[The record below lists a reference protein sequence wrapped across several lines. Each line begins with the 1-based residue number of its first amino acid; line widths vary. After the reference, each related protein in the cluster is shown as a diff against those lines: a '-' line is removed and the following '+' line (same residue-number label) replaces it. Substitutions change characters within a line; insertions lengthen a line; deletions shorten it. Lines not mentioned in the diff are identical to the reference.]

1 MQKYP
6 ILLLFILS
14 TTLAL
19 AQKKE
24 KIKGSKTVTT
34 EHRKVEKFQSLEV
47 EDNLEVYLE
56 KAEEPS
62 LKIEA
67 DDNLHDIIKIE
78 LRDNILHLYTSK
90 EATQFKKLIVKL
102 SYTSDLNLVIA
113 KKKSQINAIQ
123 EIHLDDITMK
133 AFDNS
138 RLFLNVNSTNF
149 LLQADDDTK
158 MEINLKSQKAK
169 IELSKNA
176 NLKALITTVDL
187 GFDLYQKSEAN
198 IEGDATN
205 AIIRT
210 ENSSSF
216 NGKKLS
222 LKNVNLTTESSSN
235 CSINALTSIIINA
248 GDKSS
253 IQLYGNP
260 KIELTKFSEEAK
272 LFKKIK

>member
-1 MQKYP
+1 MKKYTF
-6 ILLLFILS
+6 LLLFILS

-34 EHRKVEKFQSLEV
+34 EQRKIGNFDTLEV

-56 KAEEPS
+56 KSEETA

-78 LRDNILHLYTSK
+78 LRDNVLHLYTSK
-90 EATQFKKLIVKL
+90 EATQYKKLIVKL
-102 SYTSDLNLVIA
+102 SYTADLNLVIA
-113 KKKSQINAIQ
+113 NKKSQINAIQ
-123 EIHLDDITMK
+123 EINLEDITIK

-158 MEINLKSQKAK
+158 MEINLKSEKAK

-176 NLKALITTVDL
+176 NLTALITAVDL

-205 AIIRT
+205 AIIRM
-210 ENSSSF
+210 ENNSNF

-222 LKNVNLTTESSSN
+222 IKNVDLTAESSSS
-235 CSINALTSIIINA
+235 CSINTLTSIIINA

-260 KIELTKFSEEAK
+260 KIEITKFSEEAK

>member
-1 MQKYP
+1 MKKYTF
-6 ILLLFILS
+6 LLLFILS
-14 TTLAL
+14 TTLAM

-34 EHRKVEKFQSLEV
+34 EQRKIGNFDTLEV

-56 KAEEPS
+56 KSEETA

-78 LRDNILHLYTSK
+78 LRDNVLHLYTSK
-90 EATQFKKLIVKL
+90 EATQYKKLIVKL
-102 SYTSDLNLVIA
+102 SYTADLNLVIA
-113 KKKSQINAIQ
+113 NKKSQINAIQ
-123 EIHLDDITMK
+123 EINLEDITIK

-158 MEINLKSQKAK
+158 MEINLKSEKAK

-176 NLKALITTVDL
+176 NLKALITTLDL

-205 AIIRT
+205 AIIRM
-210 ENSSSF
+210 ENNSNF

-222 LKNVNLTTESSSN
+222 IKNVDLTAENSSS
-235 CSINALTSIIINA
+235 CSINTLTSIIINA

-260 KIELTKFSEEAK
+260 KIEITKFSEEAK

>member
-1 MQKYP
+1 MKKYTF
-6 ILLLFILS
+6 LLLFILS

-34 EHRKVEKFQSLEV
+34 EQRKIGNFDTLEV

-56 KAEEPS
+56 KSEETA

-78 LRDNILHLYTSK
+78 LRDNVLHLYTSK
-90 EATQFKKLIVKL
+90 EATQYKKLIVKL
-102 SYTSDLNLVIA
+102 SYTADLNLVIA
-113 KKKSQINAIQ
+113 NKKSQINAIQ
-123 EIHLDDITMK
+123 EINLEDITIK

-158 MEINLKSQKAK
+158 MEINLKSEKAK

-205 AIIRT
+205 AIIRM
-210 ENSSSF
+210 ENNSNF

-222 LKNVNLTTESSSN
+222 IKNVDLSAESSSS
-235 CSINALTSIIINA
+235 CSINTLTSIIINA

-260 KIELTKFSEEAK
+260 KIEITKFSEEAK

>member
-1 MQKYP
+1 MKKYTF
-6 ILLLFILS
+6 LLLFILS
-14 TTLAL
+14 TTLAM

-34 EHRKVEKFQSLEV
+34 EQRKIGNFDTLEV

-56 KAEEPS
+56 KSEETA

-78 LRDNILHLYTSK
+78 LRDNVLHLYTSK
-90 EATQFKKLIVKL
+90 EATQYKKLIVKL
-102 SYTSDLNLVIA
+102 SYTADLNLVIA
-113 KKKSQINAIQ
+113 NKKSQINAIQ
-123 EIHLDDITMK
+123 EINLEDITIK

-158 MEINLKSQKAK
+158 MEINLKSEKAK

-176 NLKALITTVDL
+176 NLKALVTTVDL

-205 AIIRT
+205 AIIRM
-210 ENSSSF
+210 ENNSNF

-222 LKNVNLTTESSSN
+222 IKNVDLTAESSSS
-235 CSINALTSIIINA
+235 CSINTLTSIIINA

-260 KIELTKFSEEAK
+260 KIEITKFSEEAK

>member
-1 MQKYP
+1 MQKYT
-6 ILLLFILS
+6 ILLLFVLS

-34 EHRKVEKFQSLEV
+34 EQRKIGNFQTLEV

-62 LKIEA
+62 IKIEA
-67 DDNLHDIIKIE
+67 DNNLHDIIKIE
-78 LRDNILHLYTSK
+78 LRDNTLHLYTSK
-90 EATQFKKLIVKL
+90 EATQYKKLIVKL
-102 SYTSDLNLVIA
+102 SYTSDLSLVIA

-123 EIHLDDITMK
+123 EIHLDDITIK
-133 AFDNS
+133 SFDNS
-138 RLFLNVNSTNF
+138 RLFLNVNSPNF

-158 MEINLKSQKAK
+158 IEMNLKSEKAK
-169 IELSKNA
+169 IELNKNA
-176 NLKALITTVDL
+176 HLKALITTTDL

-205 AIIRT
+205 AIIRM
-210 ENSSSF
+210 ENNSNF

-222 LKNVNLTTESSSN
+222 AKNIDLTTESNSSS
-235 CSINALTSIIINA
+235 SINALTSIIINA

>member
-1 MQKYP
+1 MKKYTF
-6 ILLLFILS
+6 LLLFILS
-14 TTLAL
+14 TTLAM

-34 EHRKVEKFQSLEV
+34 EQRKIGNFDTLEV

-56 KAEEPS
+56 KSEETA

-78 LRDNILHLYTSK
+78 LRDNVLHLYTSK
-90 EATQFKKLIVKL
+90 EATQYKKLIVKL
-102 SYTSDLNLVIA
+102 SYTADLNLVIA
-113 KKKSQINAIQ
+113 NKKSQINAIQ
-123 EIHLDDITMK
+123 EINLEDITIK

-158 MEINLKSQKAK
+158 MEINLKAEKAK

-176 NLKALITTVDL
+176 NLKALITTLDL
-187 GFDLYQKSEAN
+187 GFDLYQKSKAN

-205 AIIRT
+205 AIIRM
-210 ENSSSF
+210 ENNSNF

-222 LKNVNLTTESSSN
+222 IKNVDLTAENSSS
-235 CSINALTSIIINA
+235 CSINTLTSIIINA

-260 KIELTKFSEEAK
+260 KIEITKFSEEAK

>member
-158 MEINLKSQKAK
+158 MEINLKSEKAK

-198 IEGDATN
+198 VEGDATN

-216 NGKKLS
+216 NGKKII

>member
-1 MQKYP
+1 MKKYTF
-6 ILLLFILS
+6 LLLFILS
-14 TTLAL
+14 TTLAM

-34 EHRKVEKFQSLEV
+34 EQRKIGNFDTLEV

-56 KAEEPS
+56 KSEETA

-78 LRDNILHLYTSK
+78 LRDNVLHLYTSK
-90 EATQFKKLIVKL
+90 EATQYKKLIVKL
-102 SYTSDLNLVIA
+102 SYTADLNLVIA
-113 KKKSQINAIQ
+113 NKKSQINAIQ
-123 EIHLDDITMK
+123 EINLEDITIK

-158 MEINLKSQKAK
+158 MEINLKSEKAK

-205 AIIRT
+205 AIIRM
-210 ENSSSF
+210 ENNSNF

-222 LKNVNLTTESSSN
+222 IKNVDLTAESSSS
-235 CSINALTSIIINA
+235 CSINTLTSIIINA

-260 KIELTKFSEEAK
+260 KIEITKFSEEAK

>member
-1 MQKYP
+1 MKKYTF
-6 ILLLFILS
+6 LLLFILS
-14 TTLAL
+14 TTFAM

-34 EHRKVEKFQSLEV
+34 EQRKIGNFSTLEV

-56 KAEEPS
+56 KSEETA

-78 LRDNILHLYTSK
+78 LRDNVLHLYTSK
-90 EATQFKKLIVKL
+90 EATQYKKLIVKL
-102 SYTSDLNLVIA
+102 SYTADLNLVIA
-113 KKKSQINAIQ
+113 NKKSQINAIQ
-123 EIHLDDITMK
+123 EINLEDITIK

-158 MEINLKSQKAK
+158 MEINLKSEKAK

-176 NLKALITTVDL
+176 NLKALITTLDL

-205 AIIRT
+205 AIIRM
-210 ENSSSF
+210 ENNSNF
-216 NGKKLS
+216 NGKNLS
-222 LKNVNLTTESSSN
+222 IKNVDLTTESSSS
-235 CSINALTSIIINA
+235 CSINTLTSIIINA

-260 KIELTKFSEEAK
+260 KIEITKFSEEAK